1 MHASSVKTSPANA
14 PVVNASAMNAIAS
27 KSRSTPGSA
36 AAQPVLVIDDH
47 PIVLQGCR
55 RVLEDAGVEVVAEA
69 TGVVSGYRAFHR
81 LRPGVVICDLT
92 FQGSGLA
99 GLGLIRRMRAV
110 EPATRVLVFSMHN
123 DPVIV
128 SRALEAGALGYVL
141 KDHASGE
148 LFQAF
153 EQVRAGDVY
162 LDRRLATEVAM
173 LRTDPRRTPETQLTP
188 REQQILARLAQGK
201 SYGSIASE
209 LSVSYK
215 TVTNACSQMR
225 QKLGVRT
232 LAELIHV
239 AVTQAQRQG

>member
-1 MHASSVKTSPANA
+1 
-14 PVVNASAMNAIAS
+14 MNAIPTTLTRA
-27 KSRSTPGSA
+27 
-36 AAQPVLVIDDH
+36 PVLVIDDH

-55 RVLEDAGVEVVAEA
+55 RVLEDAGVERIVEA
-69 TGVVSGYRAFHR
+69 TTVVSAYRAFHR
-81 LRPGVVICDLT
+81 LKPSMVICDLT

-99 GLGLIRRMRAV
+99 GLALIRRMRGV
-110 EPATRVLVFSMHN
+110 DPQVRILVFSMHN

-128 SRALEAGALGYVL
+128 ARALEAGALGYVL

-148 LFQAF
+148 LFEAF
-153 EQVRAGDVY
+153 DRVRAGHVY

-173 LRTDPRRTPETQLTP
+173 LRTDPRRTPEAQLTP

-201 SYGSIASE
+201 SYGAIASD

>member
-1 MHASSVKTSPANA
+1 
-14 PVVNASAMNAIAS
+14 MNAIAT
-27 KSRSTPGSA
+27 KSGIAGTRL
-36 AAQPVLVIDDH
+36 PVLVIDDH

-55 RVLEDAGVEVVAEA
+55 RVLEDAGVETVAEA
-69 TGVVSGYRAFHR
+69 TTVVGGYRIFHR
-81 LRPGVVICDLT
+81 LRPPIVICDLT

-110 EPATRVLVFSMHN
+110 APEPRILVFSMHN

-141 KDHASGE
+141 KDHASAE
-148 LFQAF
+148 LYDAF
-153 EQVRAGDVY
+153 ERVRAGEVY

-173 LRTDPRRTPETQLTP
+173 LRSDARRTPETQLTP
-188 REQQILARLAQGK
+188 REQQILSRLAQGK
-201 SYGSIASE
+201 SYGAIAAD

-215 TVTNACSQMR
+215 TVTNSCSQMR

>member
-1 MHASSVKTSPANA
+1 
-14 PVVNASAMNAIAS
+14 
-27 KSRSTPGSA
+27 
-36 AAQPVLVIDDH
+36 
-47 PIVLQGCR
+47 
-55 RVLEDAGVEVVAEA
+55 
-69 TGVVSGYRAFHR
+69 
-81 LRPGVVICDLT
+81 
-92 FQGSGLA
+92 
-99 GLGLIRRMRAV
+99 MRAI
-110 EPATRVLVFSMHN
+110 EPETRVLVFSMHN

-141 KDHASGE
+141 KDHASNE

-153 EQVRAGDVY
+153 DRVRAGEVY

-173 LRTDPRRTPETQLTP
+173 LRADPRRTPETQLTP

-201 SYGSIASE
+201 SYGAIAAD

-225 QKLGVRT
+225 QKLRVRT

>member
-1 MHASSVKTSPANA
+1 
-14 PVVNASAMNAIAS
+14 MNAIAH
-27 KSRSTPGSA
+27 KTEARPGEA
-36 AAQPVLVIDDH
+36 PALVIDDH

-55 RVLEDAGVEVVAEA
+55 RVLEDAGIERIAEA
-69 TGVVSGYRAFHR
+69 TTVVAGYRAFLR
-81 LRPGVVICDLT
+81 LRPATVICDLT
-92 FQGSGLA
+92 FQGTGLA
-99 GLGLIRRMRAV
+99 GLHLIRRMRNV
-110 EPATRVLVFSMHN
+110 NPAARILVFSMHN

-148 LFQAF
+148 LFEAF
-153 EQVRAGDVY
+153 ERVRAGQPY

-173 LRTDPRRTPETQLTP
+173 LRTDPKRTPETQLTT
-188 REQQILARLAQGK
+188 RELQILQRLAQGK
-201 SYGSIASE
+201 SYGTIASD

-215 TVTNACSQMR
+215 TVTNACSLMR

>member
-1 MHASSVKTSPANA
+1 
-14 PVVNASAMNAIAS
+14 MNAISSNTTAVTT
-27 KSRSTPGSA
+27 RL
-36 AAQPVLVIDDH
+36 PVLVIDDH

-55 RVLEDAGVEVVAEA
+55 RVLEDAGIETVAEA
-69 TGVVSGYRAFHR
+69 TSVVAGYRLFHR
-81 LRPGVVICDLT
+81 LRPPVVICDLT

-99 GLGLIRRMRAV
+99 GLGLIRRMKAV
-110 EPATRVLVFSMHN
+110 EPKTRILVFSMHN

-128 SRALEAGALGYVL
+128 ARALEAGALGYVL
-141 KDHASGE
+141 KDHASAE
-148 LFQAF
+148 LYDAF
-153 EQVRAGDVY
+153 ERVRVGEVY

-173 LRTDPRRTPETQLTP
+173 LRTDARRTPESQLTP

-201 SYGSIASE
+201 SYGAIATD

-215 TVTNACSQMR
+215 TITNACSQMR

>member
-1 MHASSVKTSPANA
+1 
-14 PVVNASAMNAIAS
+14 MNAIA
-27 KSRSTPGSA
+27 TTAEAPT
-36 AAQPVLVIDDH
+36 LVIDDH

-55 RVLEDAGVEVVAEA
+55 RVLEDAGIERIIEATSVVAA
-69 TGVVSGYRAFHR
+69 YRSFLR
-81 LRPGVVICDLT
+81 LRPTTVICDLT

-99 GLGLIRRMRAV
+99 GLELIRRMRNANRAV
-110 EPATRVLVFSMHN
+110 RILVFSMHN

-148 LFQAF
+148 LFEAF
-153 EQVRAGDVY
+153 QRVRSGRPY
-162 LDRRLATEVAM
+162 LDPRLATEVAM
-173 LRTDPRRTPETQLTP
+173 LRTDPKRTPETQLTP
-188 REQQILARLAQGK
+188 RELQILQRLAQGK
-201 SYGSIASE
+201 SYGAIASD

-215 TVTNACSQMR
+215 TITNACSLMR
-225 QKLGVRT
+225 QKLGLRT

>member
-1 MHASSVKTSPANA
+1 
-14 PVVNASAMNAIAS
+14 MNALTSRTAVAS
-27 KSRSTPGSA
+27 TRL
-36 AAQPVLVIDDH
+36 PVLVIDDH

-55 RVLEDAGVEVVAEA
+55 RVLEDAGVETVAEA
-69 TGVVSGYRAFHR
+69 TTVVAGYRAFHR
-81 LRPGVVICDLT
+81 LRPPIVICDLT
-92 FQGSGLA
+92 FKGSGLA

-110 EPATRVLVFSMHN
+110 EPAVRVLVFSMHN

-128 SRALEAGALGYVL
+128 ARALEAGALGYVL
-141 KDHASGE
+141 KDHASAE
-148 LFQAF
+148 LYEAF
-153 EQVRAGDVY
+153 DRVRAGEVY

-173 LRTDPRRTPETQLTP
+173 LRADARRTPESQLTP

-201 SYGSIASE
+201 SYGAIASD

>member
-1 MHASSVKTSPANA
+1 
-14 PVVNASAMNAIAS
+14 MNAIAQTKQAHTS
-27 KSRSTPGSA
+27 QAPA
-36 AAQPVLVIDDH
+36 LVIDDH

-55 RVLEDAGVEVVAEA
+55 RVLEDAGIDRIAEA
-69 TGVVSGYRAFHR
+69 TTVVAGYRSFLR
-81 LRPGVVICDLT
+81 LRPATVICDLT

-99 GLGLIRRMRAV
+99 GLPLIRRMRDTN
-110 EPATRVLVFSMHN
+110 PAARILVFSMHN

-148 LFQAF
+148 LFEAF
-153 EQVRAGDVY
+153 ERVRSGQPY

-173 LRTDPRRTPETQLTP
+173 LRTDPKRTPETQLTP
-188 REQQILARLAQGK
+188 RELQILQRLAQGK
-201 SYGSIASE
+201 SYGTIASD

-215 TVTNACSQMR
+215 TVTNACSLMR

>member
-1 MHASSVKTSPANA
+1 
-14 PVVNASAMNAIAS
+14 MNAIAL
-27 KSRSTPGSA
+27 KTDA
-36 AAQPVLVIDDH
+36 ATTRTPVLVIDDH

-55 RVLEDAGVEVVAEA
+55 RVLEDAGIETIAEA
-69 TGVVSGYRAFHR
+69 TSVIAGYRIFHR
-81 LRPGVVICDLT
+81 LRPPVVVCDLT

-110 EPATRVLVFSMHN
+110 EPKTHILVFSMHN

-148 LFQAF
+148 LFEAF
-153 EQVRAGDVY
+153 ERVRAGEVY

-173 LRTDPRRTPETQLTP
+173 LRSDARRTPESQLTP

-201 SYGSIASE
+201 AYGAIAAD

-215 TVTNACSQMR
+215 TITNACSQMR

>member
-1 MHASSVKTSPANA
+1 
-14 PVVNASAMNAIAS
+14 MNAIPTTLTRA
-27 KSRSTPGSA
+27 
-36 AAQPVLVIDDH
+36 PVLVIDDH

-55 RVLEDAGVEVVAEA
+55 RVLEDAGVERIVEA
-69 TGVVSGYRAFHR
+69 TTVVSAYRAFLR
-81 LRPGVVICDLT
+81 LKPSMVICDLT

-99 GLGLIRRMRAV
+99 GLALIRRMRGV
-110 EPATRVLVFSMHN
+110 DPQVRILVFSM
-123 DPVIV
+123 
-128 SRALEAGALGYVL
+128 
-141 KDHASGE
+141 HASGE
-148 LFQAF
+148 LFEAF
-153 EQVRAGDVY
+153 DRVRAGHVY

-173 LRTDPRRTPETQLTP
+173 LRTDPRRTPEAQLTP

-201 SYGSIASE
+201 SYGAIASD

>member
-1 MHASSVKTSPANA
+1 
-14 PVVNASAMNAIAS
+14 MNAQTMSATSTKGEAPRGLPGKGPVGKDEAS
-27 KSRSTPGSA
+27 VS
-36 AAQPVLVIDDH
+36 PVLVIDDH

-55 RVLEDAGVEVVAEA
+55 RVLEDAGIETVVEA
-69 TGVVSGYRAFHR
+69 TGVVAGYRAFHR
-81 LRPGVVICDLT
+81 MRPQVVICDLT

-99 GLGLIRRMRAV
+99 GLALIRRMRAI
-110 EPATRVLVFSMHN
+110 EPETRVLVFSMHN

-141 KDHASGE
+141 KDHASNE

-153 EQVRAGDVY
+153 ERVRAGEVF

-173 LRTDPRRTPETQLTP
+173 LRADPRRTPETQLTP

-201 SYGSIASE
+201 SYGAIAAD

-225 QKLGVRT
+225 QKLRVRT

>member
-1 MHASSVKTSPANA
+1 
-14 PVVNASAMNAIAS
+14 MNAFTPT
-27 KSRSTPGSA
+27 STQA
-36 AAQPVLVIDDH
+36 PVLVIDDH

-55 RVLEDAGVEVVAEA
+55 RVLEDAGIERIAEA
-69 TGVVSGYRAFHR
+69 TSTVAGYRLFFR
-81 LRPGVVICDLT
+81 LRPSMVICDLT

-99 GLGLIRRMRAV
+99 GLDLIRRMRSAS
-110 EPATRVLVFSMHN
+110 PGIRILVFSMHN

-141 KDHASGE
+141 KDHASVE
-148 LFQAF
+148 LFEAF
-153 EQVRAGDVY
+153 EKVRAGQVY

-173 LRTDPRRTPETQLTP
+173 LRTDPRRTPESQLTP
-188 REQQILARLAQGK
+188 REQQILTRLAQGK
-201 SYGSIASE
+201 SYGAIASD

>member
-1 MHASSVKTSPANA
+1 
-14 PVVNASAMNAIAS
+14 MNAQ
-27 KSRSTPGSA
+27 TPKPVISA
-36 AAQPVLVIDDH
+36 ARLPVLVIDDH

-55 RVLEDAGVEVVAEA
+55 RVLEDAGVETVAEA
-69 TGVVSGYRAFHR
+69 TNVVAGYRAFHR
-81 LRPGVVICDLT
+81 LRPPIVICDLT

-110 EPATRVLVFSMHN
+110 EPKVRVLVFSMHN

-128 SRALEAGALGYVL
+128 ARALEAGALGYVL
-141 KDHASGE
+141 KDHASAE
-148 LFQAF
+148 LFEAF
-153 EQVRAGDVY
+153 ERVRAGEVY

-173 LRTDPRRTPETQLTP
+173 LRADARRTPESQLTP
-188 REQQILARLAQGK
+188 REQQILTRLAQGK
-201 SYGSIASE
+201 SYGVIASD

>member
-1 MHASSVKTSPANA
+1 
-14 PVVNASAMNAIAS
+14 MNAIATTAT
-27 KSRSTPGSA
+27 RA
-36 AAQPVLVIDDH
+36 PVLVVDDH

-55 RVLEDAGVEVVAEA
+55 RVLEDAGVEAIAEA
-69 TGVVSGYRAFHR
+69 TNIVAAYRLFHR
-81 LRPGVVICDLT
+81 VRPAVVISDLT

-99 GLGLIRRMRAV
+99 GLTLIRRMRAV
-110 EPATRVLVFSMHN
+110 EPKTRVLVFSMHN

-141 KDHASGE
+141 KDHASME
-148 LFQAF
+148 LFEAF
-153 EQVRAGDVY
+153 ERVRAGEVY

-173 LRTDPRRTPETQLTP
+173 LRADPRRTPESQMTP
-188 REQQILARLAQGK
+188 RERQILTRLAQGK
-201 SYGSIASE
+201 SYSAIAAD

>member
-1 MHASSVKTSPANA
+1 MT
-14 PVVNASAMNAIAS
+14 AIA
-27 KSRSTPGSA
+27 TA
-36 AAQPVLVIDDH
+36 TEAQTLVIDDH

-55 RVLEDAGVEVVAEA
+55 RVLEDAGIERILEA
-69 TGVVSGYRAFHR
+69 TSVAAGYRRF
-81 LRPGVVICDLT
+81 LRRRPATVICDLT

-99 GLGLIRRMRAV
+99 GLELIRRMRRASPAV
-110 EPATRVLVFSMHN
+110 RILVFSMHN

-148 LFQAF
+148 LFEAF
-153 EQVRAGDVY
+153 DRVRSGRPY
-162 LDRRLATEVAM
+162 LDPRLATEVAM
-173 LRTDPRRTPETQLTP
+173 LRADPRRTPETQLTP
-188 REQQILARLAQGK
+188 RELQILQRLAQGK
-201 SYGSIASE
+201 SYGAIASD

-215 TVTNACSQMR
+215 TITNACSMMR
-225 QKLGVRT
+225 QKLGLRT

>member
-1 MHASSVKTSPANA
+1 
-14 PVVNASAMNAIAS
+14 MNAIAP
-27 KSRSTPGSA
+27 TLA
-36 AAQPVLVIDDH
+36 AHALVIDDH

-55 RVLEDAGVEVVAEA
+55 RVLEDAGIERIAEA
-69 TGVVSGYRAFHR
+69 TTVVGGYRAF
-81 LRPGVVICDLT
+81 LRQHPATVICDLT

-99 GLGLIRRMRAV
+99 GLPLIRRMRGAN
-110 EPATRVLVFSMHN
+110 PTARILVFSMHN

-148 LFQAF
+148 LFEAF
-153 EQVRAGDVY
+153 ERVRSGRPY
-162 LDRRLATEVAM
+162 LDPRLATEVAM
-173 LRTDPRRTPETQLTP
+173 LRTDPKRTPETQLTP
-188 REQQILARLAQGK
+188 RELQILQRLAQGK
-201 SYGSIASE
+201 SYGAIASD

-215 TVTNACSQMR
+215 TITNACSMMR
-225 QKLGVRT
+225 QKLGLRT

>member
-1 MHASSVKTSPANA
+1 MNVTGMNTTT
-14 PVVNASAMNAIAS
+14 MNATATNALAA
-27 KSRSTPGSA
+27 KSQSIQGSA
-36 AAQPVLVIDDH
+36 TARPVLVIDDH

-55 RVLEDAGVEVVAEA
+55 RVLEDAGVETVAEA

-110 EPATRVLVFSMHN
+110 EPATRILVFSMHN

-128 SRALEAGALGYVL
+128 SRALAAGALGYVL

-173 LRTDPRRTPETQLTP
+173 LRSDPRRTPETQLTP

-201 SYGSIASE
+201 SYGAIASE

>member
-1 MHASSVKTSPANA
+1 
-14 PVVNASAMNAIAS
+14 MNAIAHATEAS
-27 KSRSTPGSA
+27 PSA
-36 AAQPVLVIDDH
+36 AALVIDDH

-55 RVLEDAGVEVVAEA
+55 RVLEDAGIERIAEA
-69 TGVVSGYRAFHR
+69 TSVVAGYRSFLR
-81 LRPGVVICDLT
+81 LRPAAVICDLT

-99 GLGLIRRMRAV
+99 GLHLVRRMRGV
-110 EPATRVLVFSMHN
+110 NPAARILVFSMHN

-148 LFQAF
+148 LFEAF
-153 EQVRAGDVY
+153 ERVRAGEVY

-173 LRTDPRRTPETQLTP
+173 LRTDARRTPKSQLTP

-201 SYGSIASE
+201 SYGAIAAD

>member
-1 MHASSVKTSPANA
+1 
-14 PVVNASAMNAIAS
+14 MNAIATTTT
-27 KSRSTPGSA
+27 RA
-36 AAQPVLVIDDH
+36 PVLVIDDH

-55 RVLEDAGVEVVAEA
+55 RVLEDAGVEAIAEA
-69 TGVVSGYRAFHR
+69 TGIVQAYRLFHR
-81 LRPGVVICDLT
+81 VRPAVVICDLT

-99 GLGLIRRMRAV
+99 GLALIRRMRAV
-110 EPATRVLVFSMHN
+110 DPKTRILVFTMHN

-128 SRALEAGALGYVL
+128 ARALEAGALGYVL
-141 KDHASGE
+141 KDHASIE
-148 LFQAF
+148 LFEAF
-153 EQVRAGDVY
+153 ERVRAGEVY

-173 LRTDPRRTPETQLTP
+173 LRTDPRRTPESQLTP
-188 REQQILARLAQGK
+188 REQQILSRLAQGK
-201 SYGSIASE
+201 SYGAIASD

>member
-1 MHASSVKTSPANA
+1 
-14 PVVNASAMNAIAS
+14 MNAFS
-27 KSRSTPGSA
+27 MKPA
-36 AAQPVLVIDDH
+36 AVEARMPVLVIDDH

-55 RVLEDAGVEVVAEA
+55 RVLEDAGIETVAEA
-69 TGVVSGYRAFHR
+69 TTVVGGYRAFHR
-81 LRPGVVICDLT
+81 LRPPIVICDLT

-99 GLGLIRRMRAV
+99 GLGLIRRMCAV
-110 EPATRVLVFSMHN
+110 EPRTRILVFSMHN

-141 KDHASGE
+141 KDHASAE
-148 LFQAF
+148 LFDAF
-153 EQVRAGDVY
+153 ETVRAGLVY

-173 LRTDPRRTPETQLTP
+173 LRSDARRAPETQLTP
-188 REQQILARLAQGK
+188 REQQILSKLAQGK
-201 SYGSIASE
+201 PYGAIAAD

-239 AVTQAQRQG
+239 AVTEAQRQR